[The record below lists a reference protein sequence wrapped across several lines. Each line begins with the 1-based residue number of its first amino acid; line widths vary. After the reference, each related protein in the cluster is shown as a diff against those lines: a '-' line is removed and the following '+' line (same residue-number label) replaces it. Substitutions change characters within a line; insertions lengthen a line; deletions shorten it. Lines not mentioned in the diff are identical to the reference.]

1 MRQIQ
6 PVNIWVK
13 GQQRQA
19 NYIDMKS
26 TYDNLSTKAIFRYY
40 LISSTPYPDQHIDS
54 EGQVVETTSYL
65 NETLSEDQLEMSGQD
80 YQSWGA
86 TGDVNN
92 EAYLWA
98 AAQLN
103 LTLI

>member
-6 PVNIWVK
+6 PVNIWIQ

-26 TYDNLSTKAIFRYY
+26 TYDNLSTKAIFKYY
-40 LISSTPYPDQHIDS
+40 LISSIPQIESSVDENGNP
-54 EGQVVETTSYL
+54 VEYTTYI
-65 NETLSEDQLEMSGQD
+65 NEILTENQLEMSGQD

-98 AAQLN
+98 TAQLN